1 MLPDISAVATTGGM
15 LACFWAKLFSRS
27 LVAPIHCRRFNPFM
41 VRENRAG
48 KRTKKPAQIGGF
60 SRQEQ
65 CRVSRHITSLLEER
79 P

>member
-1 MLPDISAVATTGGM
+1 MLPDISAAATTVGM

-27 LVAPIHCRRFNPFM
+27 LVARIHCRRFNPFTA
-41 VRENRAG
+41 RENRTG
-48 KRTKKPAQIGGF
+48 KRTKKQAQSGGF

-65 CRVSRHITSLLEER
+65 CRVSRHITSLLEEK